1 MKKPTY
7 SLRQAQADPKAMK
20 KFIREH
26 KDDQIESADFDKVIG
41 SMMPAKGKSKAIQAT
56 SSKGVDGDYT

>member
-1 MKKPTY
+1 MKQPT

-26 KDDQIESADFDKVIG
+26 KGDQIESDDFDRVMK
-41 SMMPAKGKSKAIQAT
+41 SMTLDKKQK
-56 SSKGVDGDYT
+56 